1 MKNCYEETSEIHVIP
16 QRFVVRLNRSYK
28 YSCTNCSNI
37 TTAKVPLKLRPGAE
51 HTMEMAV
58 ETIIAKFEDHM
69 PLERQRKQM
78 HREGL
83 NISVK
88 TLYGLTQHVY
98 DLLSKDLIFLI
109 RKDIFSNRWV
119 HIDESPM
126 PFYNP
131 KKSSGYVFSISNKN
145 ASLFIFEPNRNQ
157 QIIAEILQGYQ
168 GVVVTDGLNIY
179 NNIDKVPGIVHAL
192 CWAHVR
198 RKFIEALQFNP
209 MAQEMIDMIGQ
220 LYEVERNA
228 KTMNELES
236 LRAERSKKI
245 LYQINDWIYQVDGGY
260 LENSAFGKAMKYYKL
275 RKDKLSL
282 FITNKNV
289 PIDNNQA
296 ERQQRC
302 PVMGRK
308 NFLHFKSITGADTGT
323 FFYSVV
329 ESCKVNKLNPREYLL
344 EMGRLKLQNKTL
356 LSPYEYA
363 KNLRQEN
370 KSLSSVKKIDDLV
383 MVS

>member
-1 MKNCYEETSEIHVIP
+1 
-16 QRFVVRLNRSYK
+16 
-28 YSCTNCSNI
+28 
-37 TTAKVPLKLRPGAE
+37 
-51 HTMEMAV
+51 
-58 ETIIAKFEDHM
+58 
-69 PLERQRKQM
+69 
-78 HREGL
+78 
-83 NISVK
+83 
-88 TLYGLTQHVY
+88 
-98 DLLSKDLIFLI
+98 
-109 RKDIFSNRWV
+109 
-119 HIDESPM
+119 
-126 PFYNP
+126 
-131 KKSSGYVFSISNKN
+131 
-145 ASLFIFEPNRNQ
+145 
-157 QIIAEILQGYQ
+157 
-168 GVVVTDGLNIY
+168 
-179 NNIDKVPGIVHAL
+179 
-192 CWAHVR
+192 
-198 RKFIEALQFNP
+198 

-228 KTMNELES
+228 KTMDELES

-245 LYQINDWIYQVDGGY
+245 LDQINDWAYRIDGGY
-260 LENSAFGKAMKYYKL
+260 LENSAFGKAMQYYKL
-275 RKDKLSL
+275 RKDKLSI

-329 ESCKVNKLNPREYLL
+329 ESCKINKLNPRDYFL

-356 LSPYEYA
+356 FSPYEYA

-370 KSLSSVKKIDDLV
+370 KSLLLVQKIDDLA